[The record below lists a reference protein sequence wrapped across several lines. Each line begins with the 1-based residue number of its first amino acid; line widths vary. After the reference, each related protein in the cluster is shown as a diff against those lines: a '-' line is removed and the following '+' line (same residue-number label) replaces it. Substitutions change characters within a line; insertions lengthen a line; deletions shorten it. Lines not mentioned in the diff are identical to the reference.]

1 MSDISPEA
9 AAEIAKKFTPH
20 DGYSEHP
27 LTNPRDDDRAGSQ
40 LGRDDYSGYRDAW
53 AYGEDD
59 DDGLAFS
66 IFD

>member
-27 LTNPRDDDRAGSQ
+27 LTNPRDDDQAGSA
-40 LGRDDYSGYRDAW
+40 LGSDVWGGGYRDAW

-59 DDGLAFS
+59 DDLAFS
-66 IFD
+66 LFD